1 MANDLSSNIT
11 RQLLR
16 VFLPAFERQRVLSK
30 TVNTQTFQ
38 GRFNPSSGDYVDIKR
53 SHQYLAKRT
62 AGGDISALTANSII
76 SGKASAQVQQ
86 YITVDIDWTNKE
98 EALQLDQLETILK
111 PAAETCCIELETS
124 FCDFMIRNAGLSI
137 GTPGTPIDSWTDVAS
152 QMSLM
157 KSIGVPTMG
166 NIYSVMN
173 PFTIQNLA
181 SAQTGLSA
189 DPSRLV
195 QVAWER
201 AQIASPFA
209 GLNCISSN
217 SMSTWTVSD
226 SADQAGALAADPDG
240 TYVTHKDTMIQSLS
254 VTGLTAAAV
263 VKAGDI
269 LEFPGTGALARSF
282 VNVRTQKTVFG
293 ADGNPIPWRC
303 VVTADATMDG
313 SGDGTLLVA
322 APAIYEASGQYNNI
336 SAALASGDVFNILG
350 TASTEYQPDLFYTRD
365 AFAIAFVKLPKI
377 YATDTIAVSSDG
389 ISIRC
394 TKYGDGDANT
404 NKVRFDILPAFG
416 VMNPMW
422 AGKAF
427 GS

>member
-30 TVNTQTFQ
+30 TVDTQTFQ

-76 SGKASAQVQQ
+76 SGKATAQVQQ
-86 YITVDIDWTNKE
+86 YITIDIDWTNKE